1 MHQLFVLVAVL
12 TGASA
17 QITCFDSGN
26 WSSSHPSSSS
36 ACASAD
42 NACFTE
48 EATAPATL
56 VATAKIDAGCE
67 GRFSSICAT
76 LASNLNLAA
85 SVSPFC
91 VDGIADSTVMGYT
104 ALSNVCCC
112 RGSNNCNSAMATMR
126 TAAGAHVYTA
136 AQAGVSASFVT
147 YGGTCDDQTPAVS
160 SVESCATNCISACGS
175 LVAANIVSC
184 VGKYSTNSFLKSKT
198 CDCTSCTDGVSTY
211 SQCTNQLCDQSDN
224 TSLIIVAVVC
234 AVVCLVCCVGCC
246 IFCKKKSTPTSIA

>member
-1 MHQLFVLVAVL
+1 MTKHLVSTSRFSDVL
-12 TGASA
+12 TG
-17 QITCFDSGN
+17 
-26 WSSSHPSSSS
+26 
-36 ACASAD
+36 
-42 NACFTE
+42 
-48 EATAPATL
+48 
-56 VATAKIDAGCE
+56 
-67 GRFSSICAT
+67 R
-76 LASNLNLAA
+76 LNGL
-85 SVSPFC
+85 
-91 VDGIADSTVMGYT
+91 
-104 ALSNVCCC
+104 
-112 RGSNNCNSAMATMR
+112 
-126 TAAGAHVYTA
+126 
-136 AQAGVSASFVT
+136 FVHT
-147 YGGTCDDQTPAVS
+147 AVS